1 MSAFALRFERVG
13 KVYPGAVS
21 CRALHDV
28 SLDVACGTFN
38 VIQGPSGSGKTTLL
52 AIAGGL
58 ERPSSGRVWL
68 SDREITSLP
77 AWRLLELRR
86 AELAFVFQDFKLIDI
101 LTAEENVA
109 LPLELRGVG
118 AASAREKSRAMLERL
133 GLGDRLSRRPR
144 ELSGGEKQRV
154 AIARALVTEPRLIL
168 ADEPTANLDWATG
181 SEVVELLRGAT
192 RERGATAIVVS
203 HDSRLADGA
212 DCQIGILDGALHRN
226 GSNGQSGHNRG
237 NRVTASEG

>member
-1 MSAFALRFERVG
+1 MSACTLRFEGVG
-13 KVYPGAVS
+13 KVYAGAVS

-28 SLDVACGTFN
+28 SLEVGCGTFN

-58 ERPSSGRVWL
+58 ERPTTGRVWL
-68 SDREITSLP
+68 SEREITLLP
-77 AWRLLELRR
+77 ARQLLELRR

-109 LPLELRGVG
+109 LPLELRGVR
-118 AASAREKSRAMLERL
+118 ARSARERSRAMLDRL
-133 GLGDRLSRRPR
+133 GLGGRISRRPR

-168 ADEPTANLDWATG
+168 ADEPTANLDWETG

-203 HDSRLADGA
+203 HDSRLALLA
-212 DCQIGILDGALHRN
+212 DHQIGIVDGALHRN
-226 GSNGQSGHNRG
+226 GSNGLPGDSPGRMK
-237 NRVTASEG
+237 T